1 MTGDTVS
8 AATETVFEIFAA
20 ILSLH
25 LLLQIFGSPSTPA
38 LTCFIGYLTHIRKVF
53 GGNHVVPKYYSVL
66 VKHMDKGLTAL
77 Q

>member
-38 LTCFIGYLTHIRKVF
+38 LTIGYLTYIRKVF
-53 GGNHVVPKYYSVL
+53 GGNREVPKYYSVL
-66 VKHMDKGLTAL
+66 AKHMDTGLTAL